1 MCTELGDGVLAFNC
15 VDCDVQHPRFVCCV
29 YLRTS
34 IQTLRLLQNA
44 LSGLVQTKGL
54 NDQLKPFCE
63 SFKKFFLFFSEN
75 LSLFICSGVP
85 VDTEV
90 KVLSA
95 EDAELSDVPSFK
107 AGVGQ
112 STALH
117 A

>member
-1 MCTELGDGVLAFNC
+1 M
-15 VDCDVQHPRFVCCV
+15 
-29 YLRTS
+29 
-34 IQTLRLLQNA
+34 
-44 LSGLVQTKGL
+44 
-54 NDQLKPFCE
+54 
-63 SFKKFFLFFSEN
+63 
-75 LSLFICSGVP
+75 FICSGVP